1 MEEEMGKE
9 LLERGS
15 GQRIPSRKRGK
26 ERLNWILFISR
37 GGGIFCSFG
46 GIFVYLCIFR
56 VYS

>member
-1 MEEEMGKE
+1 MGKE